1 MRRNCNQLGWP
12 EKAGVKVNDDLGDHA
27 WSALH
32 SWSPEMDDVSTKK
45 MLAEAEDDPAPK
57 FEFAADP
64 ANPRRTVDAV
74 RVATEVARALRESN
88 TRSVEVGLRKGRV
101 SGICVEREEEVP
113 AGPSIDALI
122 QSSDF
127 QTVSVTRHRGR
138 TTGVTVRQHRPLK

>member
-12 EKAGVKVNDDLGDHA
+12 EKAGVKVNDDLGDDA

-45 MLAEAEDDPAPK
+45 MLAEAEDDPAPR

-74 RVATEVARALRESN
+74 RAAMEVDRALRASK
-88 TRSVEVGLRKGRV
+88 TGSVEIGVRTGRLV
-101 SGICVEREEEVP
+101 SVCVETKEEIP
-113 AGPSIDALI
+113 TAQSIDALVEKCE
-122 QSSDF
+122 F
-127 QTVSVTRHRGR
+127 QTVSVTRAFGR
-138 TTGVTVRQHRPLK
+138 TRLTVREHRPLR